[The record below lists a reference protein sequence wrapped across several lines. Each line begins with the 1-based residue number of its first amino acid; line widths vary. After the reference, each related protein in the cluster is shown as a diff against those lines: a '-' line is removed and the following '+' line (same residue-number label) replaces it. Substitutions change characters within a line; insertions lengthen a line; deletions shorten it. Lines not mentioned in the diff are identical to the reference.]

1 MATTTAAVA
10 KTTSP
15 TFVAM
20 AATPHQLVA
29 MMFGLG
35 LCRFWPGT
43 LGSIAGLAL
52 FGALQLMSP
61 AYRAMAYLLLILI
74 GAWACQKTGEDL
86 NSPDHNA
93 MVIDETL
100 GMSLVLEFVAPGILM
115 GAIAFL
121 LFRLFDVF
129 KPWPVYV
136 ADRRWKGGFFVI
148 LDDLLAAIYAILVA
162 RFVFMPLLA

>member
-1 MATTTAAVA
+1 MADRTATLA
-10 KTTSP
+10 KGP
-15 TFVAM
+15 TFAAM
-20 AATPHQLVA
+20 VSAPHQLVA
-29 MMFGLG
+29 MVFGLG
-35 LCRFWPGT
+35 LSKIAPGT
-43 LGSIAGLAL
+43 LGSIAGFAL
-52 FGALQLMSP
+52 FGALQP
-61 AYRAMAYLLLILI
+61 VPPTYRAVVYLLLILV

-100 GMSLVLEFVAPGILM
+100 GMSLVLEFVAPGLLM
-115 GAIAFL
+115 GAISFL

-148 LDDLLAAIYAILVA
+148 LDALLAAVYAILVA
-162 RFVFMPLLA
+162 RFVVMPLLA